1 MGFFNQNVTSRLFM
15 WFSHGCEILKSYI
28 TYKYFIKLYITRLF
42 HSTVASN
49 RIQCENESIH
59 LQSFGPLFT
68 FLLLLQ
74 KYQIMKLADCSDDFT
89 DVFLLL
95 MLMYSFI
102 SKCDIF
108 SLFSDKQETNKN
120 KVSTFYTCRLVS
132 STYCSIVCFYL

>member
-15 WFSHGCEILKSYI
+15 WFSHGCEIFKLY
-28 TYKYFIKLYITRLF
+28 YKYVIKLYITRLF
-42 HSTVASN
+42 HSNVASN

-74 KYQIMKLADCSDDFT
+74 KISNNEVGRLFRWFYRCF
-89 DVFLLL
+89 FLLL
-95 MLMYSFI
+95 ILMYSFI

-120 KVSTFYTCRLVS
+120 KVFTFYTCRLVS
-132 STYCSIVCFYL
+132 STYCSIVYFYL